1 MKSIMDHVRSGK
13 FATATFKRSGEM
25 LVRSMSE
32 KAQAAYSQNDPCEV
46 YHSTL
51 TGEVVIRDGN
61 GYTSFDTAAD
71 AEKYLES
78 IALWYAVLHDE
89 DVTDHGTGSFN
100 YAEAVK
106 MAKEKGCQYIA
117 TICPNDDYCVSV
129 DEI

>member
-1 MKSIMDHVRSGK
+1 MKSILDHVRSGK
-13 FATATFKRSGEM
+13 FATATFKRNGKM

-32 KAQAAYSQNDPCEV
+32 EAQAAYAQNDPCEV

-51 TGEVVIRDGN
+51 TGEVVIRDGS
-61 GYTSFDTAAD
+61 GYTSFDTAEE

-78 IALWYAVLHDE
+78 RALWYAVLRDK
-89 DVTDHGTGSFN
+89 DGVDDGTGSFD

-106 MAKEKGCQYIA
+106 MARRLGFKYIA
-117 TICPNDDYCVSV
+117 TVCPKDNFCISV